1 MRLTSITL
9 YGGRDEIG
17 GNKVLLEDEDLRFF
31 LDFGLGFERVNRYF
45 AEFLQPRSSAGLRDY
60 LELGLVPRL
69 QGLYREDL
77 LKPTCM
83 QRAEPAI
90 DGALLSH
97 PHMDHAGC
105 IPLLDQSI
113 PIHCTAT
120 ARRILEVYQESSRGG
135 FENEFLRGKVRPF
148 GKYVPPNRW
157 EEFERPFALPEEAE
171 LELEALEVDH
181 STFGACGYLIYASEG
196 TIAYTGDLRLHGPRR
211 ELSIEFI
218 RRLREEG
225 IDVLIIEG
233 TNVGEVVPQP
243 KLRSEEEVKLK
254 ALEEVMAAKDEPVF
268 VDFSPR
274 DFDRLRTM
282 FEVASLAGRTLVVPT
297 KLAYYVK
304 ELGDIVGLKLEDLLV
319 YIEPKELG
327 SYDER
332 EYHKW
337 ERDLLSLENS
347 ERYDWL
353 REHMDELIIYMDYYS
368 VQNLVDLRPE
378 RGVYIHATSE
388 PITEEQAID
397 FRRFRSWLEHF
408 NLRYRH
414 LHASGHLSSDEVFR
428 LIEDVAPKLVIPVHT
443 KGYAIFKREVPN
455 VVLPEEG
462 VPVEL
467 TSNR

>member
-1 MRLTSITL
+1 MTSITL

-17 GNKVLLEDEDLRFF
+17 GNKILLEDKDLRFL
-31 LDFGLGFERVNRYF
+31 LDFGLSFERVNKYF

-60 LELGLVPRL
+60 LELELVPGL
-69 QGLYREDL
+69 QGLYRGDL
-77 LKPTCM
+77 LKPAGM
-83 QRAEPAI
+83 QQVEPAI
-90 DGALLSH
+90 DGVLLSH

-105 IPLLDQSI
+105 VPLLDPRI
-113 PIHCTAT
+113 PIHCLTT

-135 FENEFLRGKVRPF
+135 FESEFLSGKVRPY
-148 GKYVPPNRW
+148 GEYVPHNKW
-157 EEFERPFALPEEAE
+157 EEFERAFALPEEAE

-181 STFGACGYLIYASEG
+181 STFGACGYLIHASEG
-196 TIAYTGDLRLHGPRR
+196 TVAYTGDMRLHGPRR

-233 TNVGEVVPQP
+233 TNVGEAAPRS
-243 KLRSEEEVKLK
+243 KLESEEEVKRK
-254 ALEEVMAAKDEPVF
+254 ALEEVKAAEGEPVF

-282 FEVASLAGRTLVVPT
+282 FKVASLAERTLVVPT

-304 ELGDIVGLKLEDLLV
+304 ELEDVVGLKLEDLLI

-332 EYHKW
+332 EYYKW

-347 ERYDWL
+347 MRYDWI

-368 VQNLVDLRPE
+368 VQNLVDLKPE
-378 RGVYIHATSE
+378 RGIYIHATSE

-397 FRRFRSWLEHF
+397 FKRFKSWLEHF
-408 NLRYRH
+408 NLRYLH
-414 LHASGHLSSDEVFR
+414 LHASGHLSGDEVFR

-443 KGYAIFKREVPN
+443 KGYSTFKREVPSA
-455 VVLPEEG
+455 VLPEEG
-462 VPVEL
+462 VPVRL
-467 TSNR
+467 TSSR